1 MHGDFGRGTRRILRQ
16 LANTAWERE
25 LDAELKVLASSFAEW
40 KAGELGPHELSDRIH
55 TFHHGA
61 ARDLYGLY
69 TRVHPA
75 ELVARAVGLGILS
88 EDEVPPHLREALA
101 NGIQYYR
108 SEPPIPLDDDDSKSH
123 D

>member
-1 MHGDFGRGTRRILRQ
+1 MHHDFGRATRRVLRQ

-25 LDAELKVLASSFAEW
+25 LGAELTALASSFAEW
-40 KAGELGPHELSDRIH
+40 RSGEIGPHELSDRIH
-55 TFHHGA
+55 AFHHGA

-69 TRVHPA
+69 TRVHPP

-88 EDEVPPHLREALA
+88 EDEVPANLRDALA

-108 SEPPIPLDDDDSKSH
+108 RESEARLDDTDSESIE
-123 D
+123 

>member
-1 MHGDFGRGTRRILRQ
+1 MHRDFGRGTRRILRQ

-25 LDAELKVLASSFAEW
+25 LDAELKLLAGSFAEW

-61 ARDLYGLY
+61 ARGLYGLY
-69 TRVHPA
+69 TRVHPP
-75 ELVARAVGLGILS
+75 ELVARAVGLGLLS

-108 SEPPIPLDDDDSKSH
+108 SEPQAPLDDDDSDSH

>member
-1 MHGDFGRGTRRILRQ
+1 MHRDFGRGTRRILRQ
-16 LANTAWERE
+16 LANTAWDRE
-25 LDAELKVLASSFAEW
+25 LDTELKVLATSFADW

-61 ARDLYGLY
+61 ARELYGLY
-69 TRVHPA
+69 TRVHPP

-88 EDEVPPHLREALA
+88 ENEVPPDLREALA

-108 SEPPIPLDDDDSKSH
+108 SAHPPLDDDDLESR

>member
-1 MHGDFGRGTRRILRQ
+1 MHRDFGRGTRRILRQ

-25 LDAELKVLASSFAEW
+25 LSAELTVLATAFAEW

-69 TRVHPA
+69 TRVHPP

-88 EDEVPPHLREALA
+88 EDDVPPHLLEALA

-108 SEPPIPLDDDDSKSH
+108 SEPQAPLDDDDSELPE
-123 D
+123 